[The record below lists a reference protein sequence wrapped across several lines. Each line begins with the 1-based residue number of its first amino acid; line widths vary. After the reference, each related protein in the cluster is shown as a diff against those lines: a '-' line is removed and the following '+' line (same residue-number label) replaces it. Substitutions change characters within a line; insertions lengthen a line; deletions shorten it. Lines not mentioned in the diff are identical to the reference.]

1 MKALFLIDTP
11 SQVYNVSDALSS
23 YGIARYDV
31 MINDCNRAD
40 TFEQLKN
47 RMVTLS
53 PENIIEIPRETGDIE
68 KRIEVY
74 AKYLI
79 TLKQA
84 DYSHVFFSAIRQQ
97 WQRDIVCSLE
107 CSNTILM
114 DDGNATVIFYEYLFK
129 NRKFFDFP
137 VDENEE
143 RRTRASQCRQEY
155 GISTHQPTSLSL
167 FTIFDLAPLPW
178 LSVQHNPLDHLT
190 EVDKDVDES
199 SVYILGVG
207 AQTVGYIDLEDYVQL
222 IAATAKL
229 FDDKSIVYVPHRI
242 ESDEL
247 QAAIL
252 EKGIKVS
259 RFDKPIENQLASMK
273 CIPGTIVSYHTT
285 ALFTCAKMFPNANV
299 YCARPPMSVWNKAK
313 HSHVWNFT
321 ACNNYEGLSVVYKY
335 LEKEPTI
342 TTIDLALN

>member
-11 SQVYNVSDALSS
+11 SQVYNVSDAISS
-23 YGIARYDV
+23 YGIERYDV

-40 TFEQLKN
+40 TYEQLKN
-47 RMVTLS
+47 TMVSLS
-53 PENIIEIPRETGDIE
+53 PQEVIEIPRETGDIE

-74 AKYLI
+74 AKHLN
-79 TLKQA
+79 TLRKA
-84 DYSHVFFSAIRQQ
+84 NYSHIFFSAIRQQ

-107 CSNTILM
+107 CQNTILM

-129 NRKFFDFP
+129 DRRFFDFP
-137 VDENEE
+137 IDENEE
-143 RRTRASQCRQEY
+143 RRTRAEQCRQEY

-178 LSVQHNPLDHLT
+178 LSVRHNSLNHLS

-207 AQTVGYIDLEDYVQL
+207 AETVGYIDLEDYVQL
-222 IAATAKL
+222 IVTTARL
-229 FDDKSIVYVPHRI
+229 FEGKSITYVPHRI
-242 ESDEL
+242 ESAAL

-252 EKGIKVS
+252 EQGIKVS
-259 RFDKPIENQLASMK
+259 RFDKPIENQLASME
-273 CIPGTIVSYHTT
+273 CIPGSIVSYHTT
-285 ALFTCAKMFPNANV
+285 ALFTCAKMFPNANI

-335 LEKEPTI
+335 LEKEPSI
-342 TTIDLALN
+342 TTIDLTLN